1 MNEYSFIN
9 KENPSLSST
18 NATHAMQDQGGILS
32 ILLNETFLDE
42 NFMRQHAMHNSGRF
56 LNLTISDAGCGM
68 SHEVVERIFDPYFTT
83 KEMGDGTGI
92 SDMTMPGSTSNGTFK
107 FFNNRFGKGRRNRL
121 SLFIPNHPNI
131 VLLTKSQ
138 FCPAAVRFLP
148 EIFKVECHTVCF

>member
-1 MNEYSFIN
+1 MQH
-9 KENPSLSST
+9 
-18 NATHAMQDQGGILS
+18 HAMQDQGGILS

-56 LNLTISDAGCGM
+56 LNLTISDTGCGM

-107 FFNNRFGKGRRNRL
+107 FFNNRFGKSRRNRL
-121 SLFIPNHPNI
+121 SFFIPNHPYFAARQKPVLSCCRQIPAGNI
-131 VLLTKSQ
+131 QNEMSH
-138 FCPAAVRFLP
+138 CMFLIVSKP
-148 EIFKVECHTVCF
+148 C